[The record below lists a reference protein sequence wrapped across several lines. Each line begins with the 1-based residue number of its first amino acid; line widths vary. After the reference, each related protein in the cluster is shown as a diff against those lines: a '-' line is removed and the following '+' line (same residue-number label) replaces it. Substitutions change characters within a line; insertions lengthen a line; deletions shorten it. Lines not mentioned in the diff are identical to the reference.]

1 MVVDEGEEESLYML
15 EGYLA
20 QGWPL
25 IILVGTKLYSL
36 KIFGTNTI
44 SLYQYFLPI

>member
-1 MVVDEGEEESLYML
+1 MVSLLVGSELEVTEIVDEGEEVSLYRL

-25 IILVGTKLYSL
+25 IILAVTKLY
-36 KIFGTNTI
+36 
-44 SLYQYFLPI
+44 